1 MVPATAEL
9 LPRFLKKYKKS
20 KLKCDETETVQ
31 VGGVSWGGVR
41 RRRGHRAGTTG
52 RLVRS
57 RRWCSLVMRMR
68 YRSRAAGLRY
78 LKLFG
83 ATHDY
88 STTGPTFGWRWVQLG
103 GGGAGGRVG
112 PFIHL
117 L

>member
-1 MVPATAEL
+1 VPREGGRKQAKAGGCPRAREVHSGEAGGTHADSFSKDAASAMVPATAEL

-57 RRWCSLVMRMR
+57 RR
-68 YRSRAAGLRY
+68 
-78 LKLFG
+78 
-83 ATHDY
+83 
-88 STTGPTFGWRWVQLG
+88 
-103 GGGAGGRVG
+103 
-112 PFIHL
+112 
-117 L
+117 